1 MTQFWRKGKDLNNL
15 KHYLKDLFSL
25 KRLKAFLYILAFL
38 GLGELVSFVFKLPIA
53 GNIIGM
59 LFLFMALKMKWIKLA
74 EVKPASDKLL
84 EFLVLFF
91 IPYGVGLMV
100 YFDLIKDYWL
110 PISIAV
116 IGSTLLTLYVTAVIL
131 QKFGK

>member
-1 MTQFWRKGKDLNNL
+1 MIL
-15 KHYLKDLFSL
+15 LFL
-25 KRLKAFLYILAFL
+25 LTGEILSY
-38 GLGELVSFVFKLPIA
+38 GLHLPVA

-59 LFLFMALKMKWIKLA
+59 LLLFVALKQKWVKLS
-74 EVKPASDKLL
+74 VIKPASDKLL

-100 YFDLIKDYWL
+100 YFDLVKAYWL
-110 PISIAV
+110 PMTLAV
-116 IGSTLLTLYVTAVIL
+116 IASTLLTLYVTALLL

>member
-1 MTQFWRKGKDLNNL
+1 MKQFAD
-15 KHYLKDLFSL
+15 YLTDLFSWA
-25 KRLKAFLYILAFL
+25 RLKAFLLILLFL
-38 GLGELVSFVFKLPIA
+38 LGGELIRYLFDLPVA

-59 LFLFMALKMKWIKLA
+59 LLLFVALKQKWVKLS
-74 EVKPASDKLL
+74 VIKPASDKLL

-100 YFDLIKDYWL
+100 YFDLVKAYWL
-110 PISIAV
+110 PMTIAV
-116 IGSTLLTLYVTAVIL
+116 IASTLLTLYITGIIL

>member
-1 MTQFWRKGKDLNNL
+1 MKQFAD
-15 KHYLKDLFSL
+15 YLTDLFSWT
-25 KRLKAFLYILAFL
+25 RLKAFLLILLFL
-38 GLGELVSFVFKLPIA
+38 LGGELIRYLFDLPVA

-59 LFLFMALKMKWIKLA
+59 LLLFVALKQKWVKLSA
-74 EVKPASDKLL
+74 IKPASDKLL

-100 YFDLIKDYWL
+100 YFDLVKAYWL
-110 PISIAV
+110 PMTIAV
-116 IGSTLLTLYVTAVIL
+116 IASTLLTFYITGIIL

>member
-1 MTQFWRKGKDLNNL
+1 MKRVIV
-15 KHYLKDLFSL
+15 YLRDLFSL
-25 KRLKAFLYILAFL
+25 ERIKAFLFILAFL
-38 GLGELVSFVFKLPIA
+38 GLGELVSFLFRIPIA

-59 LFLFMALKMKWIKLA
+59 LFLFVALKKQWIQL
-74 EVKPASDKLL
+74 EQIKPASDKLL

-110 PISIAV
+110 PLSIAV
-116 IGSTLLTLYVTAVIL
+116 ILSTLLTLYVTAVVL

>member
-1 MTQFWRKGKDLNNL
+1 MKQIAD
-15 KHYLKDLFSL
+15 YLTDLFSWS
-25 KRLKAFLYILAFL
+25 RLKAFLLILLFL
-38 GLGELVSFVFKLPIA
+38 LGGELIKYLFDIPVA

-59 LFLFMALKMKWIKLA
+59 LLLFLALKQKWVKLSA
-74 EVKPASDKLL
+74 IIPASDNLL

-100 YFDLIKDYWL
+100 YFDLVKAYWL
-110 PISIAV
+110 PMTIAV
-116 IGSTLLTLYVTAVIL
+116 IASTLLTLYITGIIL

>member
-1 MTQFWRKGKDLNNL
+1 MTQFWRKGKDLNGL

-74 EVKPASDKLL
+74 EIKPASDKLL

-131 QKFGK
+131 QKLGK

>member
-1 MTQFWRKGKDLNNL
+1 MKQIAD
-15 KHYLKDLFSL
+15 YLTNLFSWS
-25 KRLKAFLYILAFL
+25 RLKAFLLILLFL
-38 GLGELVSFVFKLPIA
+38 LGGEVISYFFDLPVA

-59 LFLFMALKMKWIKLA
+59 LLLFVALKQRWVKLSA
-74 EVKPASDKLL
+74 IKPASDKLL

-100 YFDLIKDYWL
+100 YFDLVKAYWL
-110 PISIAV
+110 PMTIAV
-116 IGSTLLTLYVTAVIL
+116 IASTLLTLYITGIIL